1 MALVEAKR
9 CLRCDYNIILNS
21 ASCVRVVLML
31 APHQLHPID
40 LFVLPKGSRPLE
52 RWQPLEHVCGAKGVS
67 DIEITVVKSR
77 KLAAL
82 VAIAQIGIVIFKIER
97 ELSTEIEFDDG
108 RSGATLD
115 CRSDLPLVLRW

>member
-1 MALVEAKR
+1 
-9 CLRCDYNIILNS
+9 
-21 ASCVRVVLML
+21 
-31 APHQLHPID
+31 
-40 LFVLPKGSRPLE
+40 
-52 RWQPLEHVCGAKGVS
+52 VS